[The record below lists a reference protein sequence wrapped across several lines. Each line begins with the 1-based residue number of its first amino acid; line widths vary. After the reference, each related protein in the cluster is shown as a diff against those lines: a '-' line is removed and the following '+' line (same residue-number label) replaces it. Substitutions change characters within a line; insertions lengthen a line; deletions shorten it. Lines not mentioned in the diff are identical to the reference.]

1 MVKPHVVCSAGAC
14 IEALLSMLCSSTC
27 ASFRDLEATL
37 DAVHMKVPPILGGL
51 IAPLGPYLMRNRMSS
66 ARL

>member
-1 MVKPHVVCSAGAC
+1 MLKPHVACSAGAC

-27 ASFRDLEATL
+27 ASFRDLETTL

-51 IAPLGPYLMRNRMSS
+51 IFLGP
-66 ARL
+66 A